1 MQRDFVTMDVKKE
14 TIAQLA
20 EKSFKSV
27 FRTTIEAPGFVH
39 LVFNKEEFT
48 PFQFRA
54 LMIALK
60 KEISK
65 HIVSTSQQKLSNH
78 WLVRFDQQVDTPF
91 HVDNAAAHSILML
104 GYEPSEVE
112 SELQLADY
120 HAYAQKTF
128 EKPTNYFH
136 KFTPIFKDDEEKLIP
151 FITKIKINT
160 KEQYSIVIMN
170 NSSPT
175 LEATTLGVFHKA
187 IMLTKDA
194 KKSRIVNS
202 MVLNIV
208 PEESLTDDTAKENL
222 FLHHTLIHT

>member
-1 MQRDFVTMDVKKE
+1 MQRDFVMMNVKKE

-27 FRTTIEAPGFVH
+27 FRTTTEAPGFVH
-39 LVFNKEEFT
+39 FIFNKEEFT

-65 HIVSTSQQKLSNH
+65 RILSTYQQKLSNH
-78 WLVRFDQQVDTPF
+78 WLVCFDQQVDTPF

-104 GYEPSEVE
+104 GYEPSEVA
-112 SELQLADY
+112 SELHLADY
-120 HAYAQKTF
+120 HAYAHKTF
-128 EKPTNYFH
+128 RNPSAYFH
-136 KFTPIFKDDEEKLIP
+136 KFTPIFKDDEEKLTP
-151 FITKIKINT
+151 FSTKININT
-160 KEQYSIVIMN
+160 EEQYSIVIMN

-175 LEATTLGVFHKA
+175 LEATTLGMFHKA
-187 IMLTKDA
+187 VMLTKDA

-208 PEESLTDDTAKENL
+208 PEESLTDDTEKENQ
-222 FLHHTLIHT
+222 FLHHTLMHT